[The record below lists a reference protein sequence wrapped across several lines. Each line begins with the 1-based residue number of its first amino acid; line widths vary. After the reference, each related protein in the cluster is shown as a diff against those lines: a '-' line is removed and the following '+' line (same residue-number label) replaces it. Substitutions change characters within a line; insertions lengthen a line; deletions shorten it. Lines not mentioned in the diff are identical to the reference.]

1 MPASE
6 IAPATSD
13 ALNAAREYGQ
23 LTLITHSCFQL
34 FEFLSRAVHFD
45 ADKLRHFE
53 HLRQRRADVLQMCE
67 KALRAFVRF
76 TAEDF
81 VAVNTEAVEKVV
93 FLLCSFLDEPRKDR
107 LGCFN
112 FPRMRFEVRMKTDEG
127 RERLH
132 SHSVLHSS
140 KYVELIVIQVAA
152 GKSSR
157 RAMVQPR

>member
-1 MPASE
+1 M
-6 IAPATSD
+6 
-13 ALNAAREYGQ
+13 RQ
-23 LTLITHSCFQL
+23 RCFQF

-53 HLRQRRADVLQMCE
+53 HLRQRRADVLQMSE

-81 VAVNTEAVEKVV
+81 VAVNSEAVEKIL
-93 FLLCSFLDEPRKDR
+93 FLHCRFLDEPRKDR
-107 LGCFN
+107 FGCFN
-112 FPRMRFEVRMKTDEG
+112 FPRMRFEVRMKTDEI
-127 RERLH
+127 RERLY
-132 SHSVLHSS
+132 SYSVFHSS